1 MQRMQRLSIMA
12 LLGLLVGG
20 CGGIAVKQ
28 DYDPAVNF
36 GSLKSFNWQ
45 SAVQAPTGDKLVDNA
60 LLDSRFRAAIER
72 ELQAKGHTKV
82 ATGPDYLVAYSYTVQ
97 NRIERDPYRSSVGV
111 GVGVGGSRRGGFGG
125 IGFDLGYGDR
135 DYEQDTLIIDVLD
148 PATGKQLWRGFTR
161 QRLVWQSDPEDTTVR
176 INEAVAAIL
185 RKFPPQSG

>member
-12 LLGLLVGG
+12 LLGLFVAG

-28 DYDPAVNF
+28 DYDPAINF
-36 GSLKSFNWQ
+36 GALKSFSWQ
-45 SAVQAPTGDKLVDNA
+45 TAVQAPTGNELTDNT

-72 ELQAKGHTKV
+72 ELQAKGHAKV

-97 NRIERDPYRSSVGV
+97 NKIERDPYRSTVGV
-111 GVGVGGSRRGGFGG
+111 GVGVGSRRGGFGG

-161 QRLVWQSDPEDTTVR
+161 QRLVWQSDPEDTTSR